1 MAKIKVG
8 KKDKVFKLMQQQPRA
23 LPASGERREE
33 CERVDDTPL
42 THAKSE
48 GRGDGGT
55 EQLLTG

>member
-1 MAKIKVG
+1 
-8 KKDKVFKLMQQQPRA
+8 MQQQPCA

-42 THAKSE
+42 THAKGK
-48 GRGDGGT
+48 GRGDGGN